1 MTLAAALAANIL
13 HFWLL
18 RLRGPLTLEL
28 RALWLQG
35 SCRRVTQSMGLRYS
49 VAGAVPSHG
58 LVVSNHLSHI
68 DILIYGSIMPAF
80 FVSKAEVRRW
90 PYFGRAARTGGAM
103 FVDRSRRSSARMV
116 AQQIAERL
124 ILPVPVILFPEGTS
138 TDGSQVLPFHSGLF
152 EPAVMARSPVTA
164 AAIRYVVEGG
174 MPERELC
181 WYGDMLFLP
190 HLIKLLGARGF
201 SAEVRF
207 AEPHV
212 YADRRSAARTTH
224 HEVAAM
230 RGTPDAQS
238 ATEAIPSLS
247 PAE

>member
-1 MTLAAALAANIL
+1 VTLAAALAANIL

-18 RLRGPLTLEL
+18 GLRGPLSLEV
-28 RALWLQG
+28 RAKWLQA
-35 SCRRVTQSMGLRYS
+35 SCRRVAGSMGLRY
-49 VAGAVPSHG
+49 AVIGEIPSHG

-68 DILIYGSIMPAF
+68 DILIYAAIMPAF
-80 FVSKAEVRRW
+80 FVSKVEVKSW
-90 PYFGRAARTGGAM
+90 PYFGRAARTGGAL
-103 FVDRSRRSSARMV
+103 FVDRSLRSSARMV

-124 ILPVPVILFPEGTS
+124 ALPVPVMLFPEGTS

-152 EPAVMARSPVTA
+152 EPAVKLGSPVTA

-174 MPERELC
+174 TSERELC

-207 AEPHV
+207 AEPRV
-212 YADRRSAARTTH
+212 YTDRRIAARTTH
-224 HEVAAM
+224 DEVAAM
-230 RGTPDAQS
+230 RGTPIAQS
-238 ATEAIPSLS
+238 AAEAIPSLS
-247 PAE
+247 RAD